1 MYGLKKE
8 EPNVSFVPVEERD
21 TQLEKHQG
29 VGRVLKEEAKV
40 QHQSSMNDLA
50 CQTILRKTRL

>member
-8 EPNVSFVPVEERD
+8 EANVSIVPVEEKD

-29 VGRVLKEEAKV
+29 VGRVLKEAKV
-40 QHQSSMNDLA
+40 QNQSSMNDLA

>member
-8 EPNVSFVPVEERD
+8 EANVSVEEKD

-29 VGRVLKEEAKV
+29 VGRVLKERCRT
-40 QHQSSMNDLA
+40 NFL
-50 CQTILRKTRL
+50 